1 VDVGDRSAATD
12 GEVSVRGVTPGTR
25 GDPGVARAAVIGGI
39 GGFVAIGVVVGV
51 LTTLLAGVGAGV
63 ALGFW
68 AGAFGGVGFG
78 AMSYASYYANGHP
91 G

>member
-1 VDVGDRSAATD
+1 MT
-12 GEVSVRGVTPGTR
+12 ERGVTPGCQ
-25 GDPGVARAAVIGGI
+25 GEPGVGRAAVIGGI
-39 GGFVAIGVVVGV
+39 AGFVIIGLVVGV
-51 LTTLLAGVGAGV
+51 LTTLFAGVGAGV

-91 G
+91 S